1 MQNHLDKLNNGKNFS
16 YRSIHQ
22 LHPHPMQRG
31 GVLVEQVV
39 VVGAVSWLQVGRV
52 FDFFVRGRFVQ
63 GDFDILL
70 IDIFVV
76 FVDVRFSFGIDD
88 VLWWSRVGGGS
99 SGSTGKA
106 TTATEKRG
114 VTYNLFAFLHFERV
128 TDCEEG
134 GNEKNKNRHHHGD
147 AN

>member
-1 MQNHLDKLNNGKNFS
+1 MYFAPFRCSLLNLGV
-16 YRSIHQ
+16 YSIA
-22 LHPHPMQRG
+22 LPS
-31 GVLVEQVV
+31 L
-39 VVGAVSWLQVGRV
+39 GASLA
-52 FDFFVRGRFVQ
+52 
-63 GDFDILL
+63 L
-70 IDIFVV
+70 V

-134 GNEKNKNRHHHGD
+134 GK
-147 AN
+147 